1 MMRKMIGGWVLAVAL
16 LATGGTV
23 SAQQSAAQLAA
34 LAKEA
39 RTANEHA
46 DVAKRYRLHA
56 DTLDME
62 AARHEVRA
70 EKLAATAPA
79 IVHKWPAMAPK
90 ELTDARQKAAAAR
103 REAKESRE
111 LAARHQSLAVEAL
124 PAQ

>member
-1 MMRKMIGGWVLAVAL
+1 MMRKSLGGWVLAVTLFASVG
-16 LATGGTV
+16 ADA
-23 SAQQSAAQLAA
+23 AQENAAQLAA
-34 LAKEA
+34 LAREA
-39 RTANEHA
+39 RTTGEHA
-46 DVAKRYRLHA
+46 DVAKRYRMRA

-70 EKLAATAPA
+70 EKLAATAPS

-90 ELTDARQKAAAAR
+90 ELTDARQKAATAR

-111 LAARHQSLAVEAL
+111 IAARHQALAVEAL